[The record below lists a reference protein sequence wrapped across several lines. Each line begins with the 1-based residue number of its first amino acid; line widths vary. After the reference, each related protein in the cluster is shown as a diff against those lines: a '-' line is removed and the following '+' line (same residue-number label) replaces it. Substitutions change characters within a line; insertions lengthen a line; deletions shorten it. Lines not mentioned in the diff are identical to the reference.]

1 MKFAISFIAIL
12 LYATSAFAGHKL
24 HPEID
29 ITGAFG
35 LKEHGTYDIDESQSS
50 TGSLRVK
57 VMYDINPKISAGIGC
72 GLDGYHYPDYNTFPV
87 FASASYF
94 PFKKRKF
101 HVMSDL
107 GYSPKISEN
116 FEKGMLFD
124 LGVGYRTF
132 FREYFGMNFFIYYN
146 LKQFKKNETLM
157 FDDKPYTY
165 KYNQKR
171 HSIAFGVGFVF

>member
-1 MKFAISFIAIL
+1 
-12 LYATSAFAGHKL
+12 
-24 HPEID
+24 
-29 ITGAFG
+29 
-35 LKEHGTYDIDESQSS
+35 
-50 TGSLRVK
+50 
-57 VMYDINPKISAGIGC
+57 
-72 GLDGYHYPDYNTFPV
+72 
-87 FASASYF
+87 
-94 PFKKRKF
+94 
-101 HVMSDL
+101 MSDL

-171 HSIAFGVGFVF
+171 HSIAFGLGFVF